1 MLASLVITRT
11 DFSEKEAIKEQVD
24 KVGEPMKF
32 QAQRETL
39 LKPVQAVMGVV
50 ERRQTMPILSNV
62 LLSAEGG
69 ELRVTGTD
77 LEVEL
82 VSGIALDAERDGDVT
97 VPGRKLLDIL
107 KALPDDAI
115 IEVALEKDRLVIR
128 SGKSRFTLS
137 TLPAAEFPLVED
149 INAQTRFELP
159 QGTLKTLLDRTAF
172 SMAQQDV
179 RYYLNGL
186 LLELRGDAL
195 RGVATDGHRL
205 ALYDVDAAT
214 GDSRAQVIVPRKG
227 VLELQRL
234 LDDGEG
240 SVSVEIGSNH
250 VRVEI
255 DRLRFTSK
263 LIDGRFPD
271 YERVIPQGGDK
282 EIVADRQLLRE
293 ALGRTAILSNE
304 KYRGIRVTLAPG
316 SLSLQAHNP
325 EQEEAEEELE
335 LEYAGGEL
343 EIGFNVTYLMDALG
357 AVHGESVKLALS
369 DSNSSCLI
377 EEPGNPSARYVVMPM
392 RL

>member
-1 MLASLVITRT
+1 MNNEISIQKTT
-11 DFSEKEAIKEQVD
+11 KEQVD
-24 KVGEPMKF
+24 KTGEPMKF

-82 VSGIALDAERDGDVT
+82 VSGIPLDAERNGDVT

-107 KALPDDAI
+107 KALPDDAT
-115 IEVALEKDRLVIR
+115 IEVTQEKDRLVIR

-149 INAQTRFELP
+149 INAQQRFELG

-186 LLELRGDAL
+186 LLESRDQGL

-205 ALYDVDAAT
+205 ALYDVEAAT
-214 GDSRAQVIVPRKG
+214 GDNRLQVIVPRKG

-234 LDDGEG
+234 LGDGDG
-240 SVSVEIGSNH
+240 KVSVEIGSNH
-250 VRVEI
+250 IRIEM
-255 DRLRFTSK
+255 DQLRFTSK

-335 LEYAGGEL
+335 LDYSGGEL

-357 AVHGESVKLALS
+357 AVHGETVKLALS

-377 EEPGNPSARYVVMPM
+377 EEPGNSSARYVVMPM